1 MIFILVTDAI
11 LLFSR
16 LKGLSMCGRW
26 KDGFIALRYLKPQLT
41 CSVQGVY
48 WGVSLHFFQSGS
60 VVASQH
66 GMPSISHFPRPNM
79 RTLQHHMLMD
89 ASAHRRINTDSD
101 EASWA
106 KTMQNIVA
114 SKNRTSTVVA
124 TRQRRAKMFHFAS
137 QKNYELCL
145 ASMHQMGLHGYSSTL
160 EWARPHTHDEKMFN
174 FYFYR
179 FVKMLLMHQVH
190 RCDCHP
196 FVCILR
202 CVKWS

>member
-124 TRQRRAKMFHFAS
+124 TRQRRAQSEDVSLCLSEKLWIMFGLDASNGSARLFFHFWMS
-137 QKNYELCL
+137 
-145 ASMHQMGLHGYSSTL
+145 
-160 EWARPHTHDEKMFN
+160 ARAHTRREN
-174 FYFYR
+174 
-179 FVKMLLMHQVH
+179 V
-190 RCDCHP
+190 
-196 FVCILR
+196 
-202 CVKWS
+202 